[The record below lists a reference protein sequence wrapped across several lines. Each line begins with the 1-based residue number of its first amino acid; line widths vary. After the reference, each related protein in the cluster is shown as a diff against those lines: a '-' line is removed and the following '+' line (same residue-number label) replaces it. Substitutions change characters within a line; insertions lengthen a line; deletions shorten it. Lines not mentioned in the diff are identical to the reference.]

1 MPDPVRCVIADDEP
15 PARRLLR
22 RFLEERNDIVVAA
35 EAGSGRETV
44 DAIRLSSPDVVFL
57 DVAMPELN
65 GFEVLTSLSA
75 EETPLVVFVTAYDEY
90 AVRAFEVNAV
100 DYLLKPFDSSR
111 VHAAVD
117 RVITQIDR
125 ETGAATDR
133 SVNALSA
140 IAAGNER
147 IYLRRLGVPSGERSE
162 VIRVESIDR
171 IEAEGKY
178 VRIWSG
184 PRSHLLRRPISLL
197 ETVLDPTV
205 FVRVSRSAIVNVE
218 RVTEI
223 IQPSPRECY
232 VALESGVRIK
242 VTRGYQ
248 SVVER
253 LMFDVK

>member
-1 MPDPVRCVIADDEP
+1 MSDPIRCVIADDEP

-22 RFLEERNDIVVAA
+22 RFLDERSDIVIAA

-57 DVAMPELN
+57 DVSMPELN
-65 GFEVLTSLSA
+65 GFEVLASLA
-75 EETPLVVFVTAYDEY
+75 ADEIPLVVFVTAYDEY

-100 DYLLKPFDSSR
+100 DYLLKPFDGAR

-117 RVITQIDR
+117 RVIAQIERD
-125 ETGAATDR
+125 TGGAAER
-133 SVNALSA
+133 SLNALSA
-140 IAAGNER
+140 VAAGKER
-147 IYLRRLGVPSGERSE
+147 SYLRRLGVPSGERTE

-184 PRSHLLRRPISLL
+184 PRSHLVRRPISLM
-197 ETVLDPTV
+197 ENVLDPAV

-218 RVTEI
+218 RVT
-223 IQPSPRECY
+223 
-232 VALESGVRIK
+232 
-242 VTRGYQ
+242 
-248 SVVER
+248 
-253 LMFDVK
+253 